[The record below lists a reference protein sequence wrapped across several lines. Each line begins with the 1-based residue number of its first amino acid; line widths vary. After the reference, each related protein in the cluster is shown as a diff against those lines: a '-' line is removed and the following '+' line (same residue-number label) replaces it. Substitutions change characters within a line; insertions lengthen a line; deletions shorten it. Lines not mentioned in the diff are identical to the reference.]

1 MISRRLSYHS
11 WLEISESLWGYVEKS
26 SMPTRTNHSSSPK
39 PVIQMASTAN
49 SNNSHTTPN
58 VNWSLRRL
66 AQTSSSDGQREQK
79 GPGYQKLRKW
89 KGVAQSCAALCDLTD
104 YTVHGILQARILE
117 WVAFP
122 FSRRSSQPRNW
133 TQVSHIAGGFYT
145 SWAIREAQEYWSG

>member
-49 SNNSHTTPN
+49 SNNSHITPN

-79 GPGYQKLRKW
+79 GPGYQKLRKS